1 MLIYSNNFAEK
12 LFGYAISRDYLKY
25 SSPFCDL
32 LDDPN
37 LKIDFDLAINFNKGL
52 NGDIEAANLFT
63 EDFIINGP
71 SLDVS
76 TINFY
81 VKKMYQYPI
90 WHPQIERVYYV
101 FGYVNRIGESKVDY
115 NPGESRFINKLLD
128 ALKDCL
134 NSPCNYFAAT
144 SDSVGKLAEATAN
157 TNTGTMPPFKE
168 LFGEIS
174 TVIGGMGKNLF
185 NKIPEAFQRS
195 SIELAAIGQAA
206 FAESVNMFTKDDKDE
221 LIKKAKGKISLRGGT
236 AAGSSIFT
244 TDYKSYLDHTAASTK
259 ILEKVAGS
267 MGDCFRQYE
276 QAYRY
281 NPYNADMNLNVS
293 NKSQVDDQ
301 NNGAVFERDITGQV
315 VTNGGYSTTN
325 GETLGI
331 GQCSDRVSG
340 GTGAGSANG
349 GSSYSSDAEGITTEP
364 NTNTGDE
371 IFKFTVGEREGN
383 FVNTV
388 TIFGGW
394 YDTEDTEAVDG
405 KTVWADTYGFTSS
418 EGNSNDKNTQ
428 AGIGNIPGVFYCP
441 STPGQIAQTS
451 DGAKN
456 GFVKLINDGW
466 VSSGKV
472 DQFEAKKFNHGVAII
487 THDRVSKLEKIGLKT
502 SDCVAELSYNGKVL
516 KNVNIIDT
524 GGALDRQSVRL
535 DMTPY
540 IVYQLTGK
548 RPNGAPGGTKGE
560 GIGPDG
566 QPVVEYYTLAD
577 KTRVRHRFTGWPG
590 GLGETPLAGMTVR
603 ILRKGAVTGS
613 SAENKISSGGVYSQC
628 RNEFGGSIGFNA
640 FRKNKTVVSLDFNG
654 GGNRNGRGGVLVAT
668 GGGAGA
674 LDENTKKWVLQ
685 YNNDVVNFFKS
696 KGYSNYRNEG
706 IMNSGLT
713 GVLHTEPFFNTDTKA
728 IEIMMQPQNI
738 AEYTRIL
745 RNTLGQI
752 SNVAFIPPHCAPG
765 LPPVNRG
772 GQGAAFK
779 YSGKIISEVDYAKN
793 YLIPSMKGVFGGV
806 AGKQ

>member
-90 WHPQIERVYYV
+90 WHSQIERVYYV

-185 NKIPEAFQRS
+185 NKIPEAFQKS
-195 SIELAAIGQAA
+195 SIELSAIGQAA

-236 AAGSSIFT
+236 TAGSSIFT

-281 NPYNADMNLNVS
+281 NPYSADMNLNVS
-293 NKSQVDDQ
+293 NKSQVNDQ
-301 NNGAVFERDITGQV
+301 NNGQLFERDITGQV
-315 VTNGGYSTTN
+315 VTEGGSDISNGV
-325 GETLGI
+325 TLGL
-331 GQCSDRVSG
+331 GGCSDNVS
-340 GTGAGSANG
+340 TGG
-349 GSSYSSDAEGITTEP
+349 GSSYSSDAEGVTTEA
-364 NTNTGDE
+364 NTNTGDVLYE
-371 IFKFTVGEREGN
+371 FTVGEQEPGTS
-383 FVNTV
+383 FVNRV

-394 YDTEDTEAVDG
+394 YDIEDTEAADG
-405 KTVWADTYGFTSS
+405 KTVWADSYGFTSG
-418 EGNSNDKNTQ
+418 EGNANDKNTQ
-428 AGIGNIPGVFYCP
+428 AGVGNVPGVIYCP
-441 STPGQIAQTS
+441 STPGQIAQTGV
-451 DGAKN
+451 GAKN

-472 DQFEAKKFNHGVAII
+472 DAFEAKKFNHGVAII
-487 THDRVSKLEKIGLKT
+487 SHDYRKYIKGKGLKT

-524 GGALDRQSVRL
+524 GGALGRQAVRL
-535 DMTPY
+535 DMTPF
-540 IVYQLTGK
+540 ILNQLTGK
-548 RPNGAPGGTKGE
+548 RPNGPSTAARSKRGTD
-560 GIGPDG
+560 GIGSDG
-566 QPVVEYYTLAD
+566 QPSVEYYTLAD
-577 KTRVRHRFTGWPG
+577 GTKVRHRFIGWPSG
-590 GLGETPLAGMTVR
+590 MGATPLAGMKVR
-603 ILRKGAVTGS
+603 ILRKGSSGTSGESSTGRGTGNIRYDLAGKKRSLPIKKQLEDILQGAAAEVKVDLIVYSGGQLPGRGTGS
-613 SAENKISSGGVYSQC
+613 TRHNYGWAADMYISSGGRRLSSSNQQDIPLLTSFVKAC
-628 RNEFGGSIGFNA
+628 RRRGATGIGMGPGYMGGIGMHVDISYGRSTSVPPNCWGAGGSSAN
-640 FRKNKTVVSLDFNG
+640 
-654 GGNRNGRGGVLVAT
+654 
-668 GGGAGA
+668 
-674 LDENTKKWVLQ
+674 
-685 YNNDVVNFFKS
+685 
-696 KGYSNYRNEG
+696 
-706 IMNSGLT
+706 
-713 GVLHTEPFFNTDTKA
+713 
-728 IEIMMQPQNI
+728 
-738 AEYTRIL
+738 
-745 RNTLGQI
+745 
-752 SNVAFIPPHCAPG
+752 APG
-765 LPPVNRG
+765 WLRS
-772 GQGAAFK
+772 AFSS
-779 YSGKIISEVDYAKN
+779 YR
-793 YLIPSMKGVFGGV
+793 
-806 AGKQ
+806 